1 MYGSSI
7 GETLTS
13 SSNDPTPLYT
23 GERYLGSLFP
33 NSLWS
38 TQADRNLQLS
48 YKMDQ
53 ESLGKMKENTHFGSL
68 ATCALSTSYV
78 CVTYCGSLTAV
89 CVLPLG
95 TGSLFRNCL
104 TSILTRFQA
113 HPLLCSSF
121 AECQQLVYLEI
132 NQQNIHESENGPLTQ
147 QRF

>member
-1 MYGSSI
+1 MI
-7 GETLTS
+7 
-13 SSNDPTPLYT
+13 P
-23 GERYLGSLFP
+23 RLFILAKGIWEACFP
-33 NSLWS
+33 IRFGPHKQTVIFNFPMEWI
-38 TQADRNLQLS
+38 RNHREGQR
-48 YKMDQ
+48 
-53 ESLGKMKENTHFGSL
+53 ENTHFGSL

-132 NQQNIHESENGPLTQ
+132 NQQNIHESENGPLTR